1 LSNFKLAG
9 DFPNRSG
16 FMMRKQKSR
25 NQYGALPVSMRD
37 GNLYVMLV
45 TSRETRRWI
54 IPKGWPEKRL
64 APHALAAR
72 EAYEEAGLVGRI
84 EKRPIGR
91 YRYDKRLKSD
101 KMVPCVVDVY
111 LLNVENEL
119 DDWPEKA
126 ERERRWMLPTQAA
139 ELVSED
145 DLANLL
151 LTLSATNH

>member
-1 LSNFKLAG
+1 
-9 DFPNRSG
+9 
-16 FMMRKQKSR
+16 
-25 NQYGALPVSMRD
+25 MRD

>member
-1 LSNFKLAG
+1 VAG
-9 DFPNRSG
+9 KAS
-16 FMMRKQKSR
+16 
-25 NQYGALPVSMRD
+25 
-37 GNLYVMLV
+37 
-45 TSRETRRWI
+45 
-54 IPKGWPEKRL
+54 
-64 APHALAAR
+64 
-72 EAYEEAGLVGRI
+72 EEAGLVGQI